1 MSLILLLSIFIALE
15 LFEANWQKSDNFLGL
30 IKNNYLVYKKSL
42 FIYFL
47 LNPTFFY
54 SLYLSIILNNFNFWM
69 SSIVIMKFIDIS
81 FRLFL
86 LSKIDN
92 DEPIDKY
99 VPINFNI
106 SLPLR
111 YINTLIYPSI
121 FLLALVSFV

>member
-15 LFEANWQKSDNFLGL
+15 LFESNWQKSTHFIGL
-30 IKNNYLVYKKSL
+30 IKNNYLVYKKSIFL
-42 FIYFL
+42 YFL

-54 SLYLSIILNNFNFWM
+54 ALYLSIVLNNFNFWM

-99 VPINFNI
+99 IPMNFAI

-111 YINTLIYPSI
+111 YINTLIYPTM
-121 FLLALVSFV
+121 FLLALI